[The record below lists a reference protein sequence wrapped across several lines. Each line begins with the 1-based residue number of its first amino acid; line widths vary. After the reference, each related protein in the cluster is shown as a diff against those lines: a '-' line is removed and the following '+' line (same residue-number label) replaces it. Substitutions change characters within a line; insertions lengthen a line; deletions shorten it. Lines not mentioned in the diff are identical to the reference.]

1 MPNRYHPLADWRAR
15 LSPWLCQLG
24 QAVSLLV
31 PANTPRLT
39 LRSLRS
45 GKIHRLLP
53 AFALLLPLLAVTFP
67 AQAEVT
73 VVDPWV
79 RTTAPGQQVAAGYLR
94 MMADQPMVLV
104 GASSAFADK
113 VELHDVQV
121 DNGVMKMRQVSEM
134 ALEPKRV
141 VELKPGG
148 LHLMLT
154 GIKGPVKA
162 GDNIPLTLIFVDKH
176 NRQENLNIILNG
188 RTPAAYGL
196 PVHGH

>member
-39 LRSLRS
+39 LRTLRS

-53 AFALLLPLLAVTFP
+53 AFGLLLPLLAVAVP

-94 MMADQPMVLV
+94 MMADQH
-104 GASSAFADK
+104 GS
-113 VELHDVQV
+113 
-121 DNGVMKMRQVSEM
+121 GWRQLS
-134 ALEPKRV
+134 LCR
-141 VELKPGG
+141 
-148 LHLMLT
+148 
-154 GIKGPVKA
+154 
-162 GDNIPLTLIFVDKH
+162 
-176 NRQENLNIILNG
+176 
-188 RTPAAYGL
+188 
-196 PVHGH
+196 

>member
-1 MPNRYHPLADWRAR
+1 MPNRYYPLADWRAR

-24 QAVSLLV
+24 QAVSLLA
-31 PANTPRLT
+31 PANTLRQT
-39 LRSLRS
+39 LRTQRS
-45 GKIHRLLP
+45 GKKLSLLS
-53 AFALLLPLLAVTFP
+53 AFGLLLPLLAVAVP